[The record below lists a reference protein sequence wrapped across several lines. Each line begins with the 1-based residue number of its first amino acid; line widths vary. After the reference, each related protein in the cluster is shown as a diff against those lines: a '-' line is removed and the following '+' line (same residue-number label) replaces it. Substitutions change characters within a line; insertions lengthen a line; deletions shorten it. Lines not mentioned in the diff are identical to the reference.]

1 MKLPLQEFA
10 DVLEELQAV
19 MSQSDSE
26 HRSASRMSVTARVQ
40 IHVQEAGHW
49 HGYLAL
55 TKDVS
60 ISGMGLLQSRVINE
74 GREVV
79 VQLPRKR
86 EPLYMG
92 ALVTHCQTLA
102 DGILAVG
109 LQFTRRLSEQEVG
122 EIIQQAKEELARLQ
136 HAVLD

>member
-10 DVLEELQAV
+10 DVLDGLQAI

-26 HRSASRMSVTARVQ
+26 NRRASRMSVTARVQ
-40 IHVQEAGHW
+40 IHVNEAGRW
-49 HGYLAL
+49 QGYAAL

-60 ISGMGLLQSRVINE
+60 ISGMGLLQSRIISE
-74 GREVV
+74 GQEVV
-79 VQLPRKR
+79 VQLPRKKD
-86 EPLYMG
+86 PLYMG

-109 LQFTRRLSEQEVG
+109 LQFSRRLSEQEVG
-122 EIIQQAKEELARLQ
+122 EIIQQAKDELARLQ
-136 HAVLD
+136 HAVLG

>member
-10 DVLEELQAV
+10 DVLEGLQDI

-26 HRSASRMSVTARVQ
+26 NRRASRMSVTARVQ
-40 IHVQEAGHW
+40 IHVNEAGRW
-49 HGYLAL
+49 HGYAAL

-60 ISGMGLLQSRVINE
+60 ISGMGLLQSRIINE
-74 GREVV
+74 GQEVV
-79 VQLPRKR
+79 VQLPRKKD
-86 EPLYMG
+86 PLYMG

-109 LQFTRRLSEQEVG
+109 LQFCRRLSEQEVG
-122 EIIQQAKEELARLQ
+122 DIIQQAKDELARLQ
-136 HAVLD
+136 HAVLG